1 VANAV
6 YDGTSAVMLSG
17 ESAMGKYP
25 VAAVRNMA
33 EIAEYT
39 EKNIDYIGRYRS
51 TEFKIRSTLDAIS
64 HATCA
69 MAVDVKAKCIVVS
82 SISGQTARMVSRFR
96 CPADILGLTT
106 QEKVWRKLSLSWGIT
121 PILTEEFDSVEVM
134 FYEAKNRAKQVY
146 SLQKGDNMVLTG
158 GQINHQ
164 PGATNTIRVECI

>member
-1 VANAV
+1 
-6 YDGTSAVMLSG
+6 
-17 ESAMGKYP
+17 
-25 VAAVRNMA
+25 
-33 EIAEYT
+33 
-39 EKNIDYIGRYRS
+39 
-51 TEFKIRSTLDAIS
+51 
-64 HATCA
+64 
-69 MAVDVKAKCIVVS
+69 
-82 SISGQTARMVSRFR
+82 MVSRFR